1 MFHLLTASKFKAD
14 YHSYTVTPVCWVKRN
29 VRQNDHR
36 RNLKTPRCAR
46 IFILKK
52 IKLLFEAPCLTFYV

>member
-14 YHSYTVTPVCWVKRN
+14 YHSYTVTPVSWVKRN

-36 RNLKTPRCAR
+36 RNLKTPGV
-46 IFILKK
+46 LEY
-52 IKLLFEAPCLTFYV
+52 LF